1 VIDQKHNVVAAY
13 GSAEGAWR
21 NDLAPHPAYI
31 GLFIYDSSV
40 ANDGDAIIVCTNL
53 SRKKRTSRF
62 DLCITL

>member
-21 NDLAPHPAYI
+21 
-31 GLFIYDSSV
+31 V